1 MKKILL
7 IASLLIS
14 IRASSQSSWYYT
26 MVNKQSDSTTQG
38 ASFYVDLILQNTI
51 GADFSDSLKMMV
63 YSNYAENLI
72 LSTPIKITFGGFGAG
87 GKYGTHVI
95 PSANTFRFTFSM
107 PSYIGWVYLFSNR
120 GFGPVFLDSVYLSSS
135 IPDLYILNYP
145 LSATS
150 GDSIYFNVNKGTY
163 KYSNTDSLKITIGT
177 KVQETI
183 AVNDIKGGIVG
194 IKVNSN
200 YGVYPMSFS
209 GATNYSYSFTVYNSI
224 TSIVEPFDS
233 SKQSKTINYYDILG
247 RPATPKDGDMIRYT
261 SIGAVVY

>member
-1 MKKILL
+1 M
-7 IASLLIS
+7 
-14 IRASSQSSWYYT
+14 
-26 MVNKQSDSTTQG
+26 
-38 ASFYVDLILQNTI
+38 
-51 GADFSDSLKMMV
+51 
-63 YSNYAENLI
+63 
-72 LSTPIKITFGGFGAG
+72 
-87 GKYGTHVI
+87 
-95 PSANTFRFTFSM
+95 
-107 PSYIGWVYLFSNR
+107 
-120 GFGPVFLDSVYLSSS
+120 FLDSVYVTSPT
-135 IPDLYILNYP
+135 PDMLILNQP
-145 LSATS
+145 LSAS
-150 GDSIYFNVNKGTY
+150 PSDSIHFNLSWTY

-209 GATNYSYSFTVYNSI
+209 GATNYSYSFTVLNSI